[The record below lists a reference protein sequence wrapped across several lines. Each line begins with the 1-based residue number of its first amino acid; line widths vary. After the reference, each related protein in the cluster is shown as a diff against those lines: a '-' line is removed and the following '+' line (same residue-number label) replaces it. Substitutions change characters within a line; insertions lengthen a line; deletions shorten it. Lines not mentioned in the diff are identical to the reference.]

1 MIKVLASNQVL
12 KFKKRASSK
21 FQLEIDKQVK
31 TIMENPE
38 IGELKKGD
46 LKGLRVLK
54 FNYNR
59 QLYLLSYEMKG
70 SVLNLYL
77 IGSYENFYL
86 KLKKYL
92 R

>member
-1 MIKVLASNQVL
+1 MIKVLASSQFI

-21 FQLEIDKQVK
+21 FQLEMDKQ
-31 TIMENPE
+31 IQAIIENPE
-38 IGELKKGD
+38 TGELKKGD
-46 LKGLRVLK
+46 LKGIRVLK

-59 QLYLLSYEMKG
+59 QMYLLSYEWKG
-70 SVLNLYL
+70 NVLSLYL
-77 IGSYENFYL
+77 IGSHENFYL

>member
-1 MIKVLASNQVL
+1 MINVLASNQVL
-12 KFKKRASSK
+12 KFKKHASSK

-31 TIMENPE
+31 TIMESPA

-46 LKGLRVLK
+46 LKGIRVLK
-54 FNYNR
+54 FKYN
-59 QLYLLSYEMKG
+59 QQVYLLSYEMKG

-77 IGSYENFYL
+77 IGGHENFYL

>member
-12 KFKKRASSK
+12 KFKKQASSK
-21 FQLEIDKQVK
+21 LQSEIDKQVT

-46 LKGLRVLK
+46 LKDIGVLK
-54 FNYNR
+54 FKYNR
-59 QLYLLSYEMKG
+59 QLYLLSYEMNK
-70 SVLNLYL
+70 SALNLYL
-77 IGSYENFYL
+77 IGSHENYYS

>member
-1 MIKVLASNQVL
+1 MIKVIASNQVL
-12 KFKKRASSK
+12 RFKKRSPSK
-21 FQLEIDKQVK
+21 LQLEIDRQIKA
-31 TIMENPE
+31 IMENPE

-46 LKGLRVLK
+46 LKGIRVLK
-54 FNYNR
+54 FQYNR

-77 IGSYENFYL
+77 IGNHENFYL

>member
-1 MIKVLASNQVL
+1 MIKILASNQVL
-12 KFKKRASSK
+12 KFKKLAPSK
-21 FQLEIDKQVK
+21 FQMEIDRQVK

-46 LKGLRVLK
+46 LKGIRVLK
-54 FNYNR
+54 FQYNR

-70 SVLNLYL
+70 SVLNLYF
-77 IGSYENFYL
+77 IGSHENLYL

>member
-12 KFKKRASSK
+12 KFKKHASTK
-21 FQLEIDKQVK
+21 LQLEIDRQV
-31 TIMENPE
+31 TAIIENPE

-46 LKGLRVLK
+46 LKGIRVLK
-54 FNYNR
+54 FKYNQ

-70 SVLNLYL
+70 NTLNLYL
-77 IGSYENFYL
+77 IGSHENFYL

>member
-12 KFKKRASSK
+12 KFKKHASSK
-21 FQLEIDKQVK
+21 LQLEIDKQVQ
-31 TIMENPE
+31 TIIKNPE

-46 LKGLRVLK
+46 LKGIRVLK
-54 FNYNR
+54 IKYDR
-59 QLYLLSYEMKG
+59 QLYLLSYEKKE
-70 SVLNLYL
+70 SALNLYL
-77 IGSYENFYL
+77 IGSHENFYS

>member
-12 KFKKRASSK
+12 KFKKHASSK

-46 LKGLRVLK
+46 LKGIRVLK
-54 FNYNR
+54 FNFNQ
-59 QLYLLSYEMKG
+59 QLYLLSYELKG
-70 SVLNLYL
+70 SILNLYL
-77 IGSYENFYL
+77 IGSHENFYL

>member
-1 MIKVLASNQVL
+1 MIKVIASNQVL

-21 FQLEIDKQVK
+21 FQMEIDQKVK
-31 TIMENPE
+31 AIMENPE

-46 LKGLRVLK
+46 LKGIRVLK
-54 FNYNR
+54 FQYNR

-77 IGSYENFYL
+77 IGSHENFYL